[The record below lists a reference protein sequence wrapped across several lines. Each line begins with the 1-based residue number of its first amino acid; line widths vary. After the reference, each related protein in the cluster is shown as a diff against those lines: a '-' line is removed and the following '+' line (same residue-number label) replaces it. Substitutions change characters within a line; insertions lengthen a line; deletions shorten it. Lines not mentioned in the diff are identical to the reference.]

1 LRYVRPGEAPYVVQL
16 PPGQTAAA
24 VAGTGNTVA
33 PRELWYSQLW
43 KSINGG

>member
-24 VAGTGNTVA
+24 VADTVV
-33 PRELWYSQLW
+33 PRELWYGRLW